1 MSKLSSTLKSLINAP
16 YARPGTVPA
25 PSHVLPVYQAIAKDA
40 QYRGIGLE
48 PWFTAAAAATM
59 TMNSPESLHQLFEQ
73 VSGSKSHH
81 ERVRL
86 AELVRE
92 IGLKCLGFNGIPR
105 TINCLNEFHA
115 TLPQSIAQRLST
127 KPRRSLARQNI
138 DMVSS
143 RGQTLWKSVYYPFES
158 KLYDKL
164 SKAHPDLP
172 VHIVESEYG
181 NLFSDPPTH
190 PGAMPVTVGRV
201 LTSILGIACLRAQ
214 TGVGPQLLS
223 HVYGLRKA
231 FEDDNFQNELK
242 DDIGGGR
249 WLASD
254 DGSVWLL
261 ESIDRIV
268 ETLGQGHG
276 SNFAPGISSKL

>member
-1 MSKLSSTLKSLINAP
+1 
-16 YARPGTVPA
+16 
-25 PSHVLPVYQAIAKDA
+25 
-40 QYRGIGLE
+40 
-48 PWFTAAAAATM
+48 
-59 TMNSPESLHQLFEQ
+59 
-73 VSGSKSHH
+73 
-81 ERVRL
+81 
-86 AELVRE
+86 
-92 IGLKCLGFNGIPR
+92 
-105 TINCLNEFHA
+105 
-115 TLPQSIAQRLST
+115 
-127 KPRRSLARQNI
+127 
-138 DMVSS
+138 MVSL

-158 KLYDKL
+158 KLFDKL
-164 SKAHPDLP
+164 GKAHPDLP

-181 NLFSDPPTH
+181 NLFSDPPTQ

-231 FEDDNFQNELK
+231 FDDDNFHQEMK
-242 DDIGGGR
+242 DDLGGER

-261 ESIDRIV
+261 ESVDRIV

-276 SNFAPGISSKL
+276 SNFAPGMSSKL